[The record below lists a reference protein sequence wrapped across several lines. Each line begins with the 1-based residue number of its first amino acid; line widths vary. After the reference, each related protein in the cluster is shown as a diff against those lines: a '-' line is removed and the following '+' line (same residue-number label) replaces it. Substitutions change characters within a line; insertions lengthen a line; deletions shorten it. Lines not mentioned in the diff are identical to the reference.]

1 MLAMAGWGASKE
13 LSSIDSAGPSSDGST
28 MPYVV
33 IEKPRPHVSVI
44 TLNRPE
50 RMNAMSFDTVGPLYD
65 ALARI
70 GADNDTWVVVLTGA
84 GRGFCA
90 GLDLEDHGMPP
101 GCDGLPMSRIAIRAM
116 EFMSNIVPAMRR
128 IPQPIVAAV
137 NGAAYGGGLCL
148 MLGADIR
155 LAGASARF
163 CSAGIAN
170 GLTATELGVSWLLPR
185 LIGAA
190 HAWDVLL
197 TGREVD
203 ATEAAAIGMVSRVC
217 PDDELLAAALG
228 VAEQLCRWSPHGI
241 AMTKKVLWSNLEAG
255 SLEAAID
262 LENRNQLLVRLTTQN
277 LQEAIA
283 ARREK
288 RPPRFED

>member
-1 MLAMAGWGASKE
+1 MSFVAV
-13 LSSIDSAGPSSDGST
+13 DQ
-28 MPYVV
+28 
-33 IEKPRPHVSVI
+33 PRPHVSRI

-50 RMNAMSFDTVGPLYD
+50 RMNAMSFDTVGPLYE
-65 ALARI
+65 ALRRVAV
-70 GADNDTWVVVLTGA
+70 DNDTWAVVLTGA
-84 GRGFCA
+84 GRGFCS

-101 GCDGLPMSRIAIRAM
+101 DCDGLPMSRIAIRAM
-116 EFMSNIVPAMRR
+116 EFMSNIVPAMRA

-137 NGAAYGGGLCL
+137 NGPAYGGGMCL

-163 CSAGIAN
+163 RSAGVTN
-170 GLTATELGVSWLLPR
+170 GLTGTELGVSWLLPR

-190 HAWDVLL
+190 RAWDVIL

-203 ATEAAAIGMVSRVC
+203 AAEAERLGMVSRVY
-217 PDDELLAAALG
+217 PDAALSDAALDL
-228 VAEQLCRWSPHGI
+228 AEQICGWSPHGV
-241 AMTKKVLWSNLEAG
+241 AMTKTVLWSNLESG

-277 LQEAIA
+277 LQEAIS
-283 ARREK
+283 ARKQK
-288 RPPRFED
+288 RTPRFED